1 MEYENLE
8 LEYDKIFNKKVFP
21 FIKQNLKKDFYSLP
35 TYHLLEGLNINRFR
49 SGLPVIIAR
58 EYGVDEDKLVP
69 LAAFCELTF
78 TTAMTQ
84 DDYYDDDKSRE
95 GLIPSHKKFGVGH
108 TLLSADYVNHKI
120 FSVLLDELEKSNF
133 QESVRNKVI
142 SILNKGLS
150 LGYLSVLMEFNSKK
164 DLFSIDEDYL
174 QKIYLHKTI
183 HGRMLLES
191 SFLLVQNN
199 IDKLPIIKKYGEH
212 IAIAGQLKNDIYDF
226 TKHKKYRG
234 LSDLKQ
240 GHITWPLFLLINS
253 LEDEEKGVFLE
264 HMEKKNFDELIILMR
279 NKKIIEKTLDLI
291 NFHVEEAK
299 KIIKGEFAEKIEFFL
314 NTWAE
319 GNRHFSIEPK
329 I

>member
-8 LEYDKIFNKKVFP
+8 KEYDKIFEEKVFP
-21 FIKQNLKKDFYSLP
+21 FIKQNIKKDFYSLP
-35 TYHLLEGLNINRFR
+35 AYHLLEGLNINRFR
-49 SGLPVIIAR
+49 SGLPIIIAR
-58 EYGVDEDKLVP
+58 EYEVDENNLVP

-78 TTAMTQ
+78 TTAMAQ

-108 TLLSADYVNHKI
+108 TLLSCDYVNHKI
-120 FSVLLDELEKSNF
+120 FSVLLSELENSSLH
-133 QESVRNKVI
+133 ESVKTKVI
-142 SILNKGLS
+142 RILNEGLS

-164 DLFSIDEDYL
+164 DLFSVDENYL
-174 QKIYLHKTI
+174 KNIYLYKTI
-183 HGRMLLES
+183 HGRMLLEC
-191 SFLLVQNN
+191 SFLFAQNSVE
-199 IDKLPIIKKYGEH
+199 KLPIIEKYGEH

-240 GHITWPLFLLINS
+240 GHITWPLFLLMSS
-253 LEDEEKGVFLE
+253 LDENEKGVFLN
-264 HMEKKNFDELIILMR
+264 HMENKNFDELIVLMR
-279 NKKIIEKTLDLI
+279 NKKTIEKTVEMI

-299 KIIKGEFAEKIEFFL
+299 KIVKGNFTEKIEFFL

-319 GNRHFSIEPK
+319 GNRRFSKKPEI
-329 I
+329 